1 MCTKGLLKSKL
12 VKLGII
18 SIFLSFFLLSCKNF
32 LNGSDFLE
40 QLEHSVE
47 YENAQ
52 AYTVLVSCDEGTG
65 TIVTGLGENNLKVT
79 DTLAISFSKAKT
91 YKFIEWQAV
100 QKDNTAISM
109 EDYISFGDKTALETS
124 ITLIKAPETEILI
137 KPYCESSLSLVESY
151 PVDSDEG
158 VPRDS
163 TIKLVLSSPLSQN
176 CDLSKIQI
184 SIVGSNVDGRLHFET
199 PILDK
204 KQLIIVAKK
213 ENRISVIGDDIKSIA
228 VTIPEDFTYIGKNGE
243 EIVIGEELTH
253 NYRINSKTSDKAFIT
268 FGSEDEDAGIFKV
281 NGISSNSVTQQYS
294 IGEKITVTFKVKD
307 GYVFD
312 GWECSNEEAIY
323 LKTSEV
329 TEESDENGF
338 NAETQTA
345 TAELLIINEATN
357 VTFKALFHKIPSA
370 SIQGTSNEYGTY
382 TYDINKPYY
391 EGRGGTL
398 GFTANSDYQFIR
410 WMVWN
415 AKANNGEGAEV
426 ANGTYITIDKP
437 NSANTTFTLTQAPA
451 TDSNVELWLKPLCA
465 KRPKVVSVTPLY
477 DSNGVYRD
485 RRIIVMFNKPMDDA
499 SIYFDEKE
507 IPEGM
512 RGIPSTKASGKYYA
526 YWDGHD
532 SQTLVFKTISIT
544 KRNDPNYNLL
554 SCYNEPYFDSTDK
567 SVLRID
573 TKQGEVAPPGATE
586 ISVTI
591 KSQIG
596 CKLENTLVNLSG
608 DYEWAYYT
616 NGKTDKD
623 PPEFAKNGTDDFTVL
638 FAEAGQTENV
648 STTQLLTSFAG
659 DTQPDVYKANNLK
672 SETIWVKGRFY
683 DTGSGPKLLKWN
695 LYKVNDKYYPT
706 DETKITDGQIDELE
720 ITGADAVIKSKVTN
734 AQGQTTPVDGTAV
747 KLPLTEKD
755 EGLYR
760 IDFICTD
767 KNEKSSETLSYY
779 FVHDKVGPKSS
790 SLLTVNK
797 TYSKDKIDVKLTKND
812 NWDYAR
818 SEVKDSTKDNDSKK
832 PISNGSTVTFENS
845 GSSSRT
851 YEIKLYD
858 YDIFGNV
865 TETLVN
871 LKSVPSVGMIY
882 YTDGYWSTEYM
893 STKTPLG
900 VICNTDDLS
909 KVRIYDLTEFNNI
922 HWGSSANKPGV
933 TEYCSYYNNKKDN
946 YGTDGLVVYNGYVK
960 DKYNTTEY
968 STKTN
973 EYTYIWGYIKN
984 IKNIDSPVTWYVP
997 DIKEVAFVS
1006 GENYSVIEATM
1017 AKLRENGIDATIG
1030 NTEVHHW
1037 CARPT
1042 CWERANTYKPITG
1055 LDQVRDG
1062 NDGSNLALWKD
1073 GHKEFYTHCMA
1084 QVNLE

>member
-1 MCTKGLLKSKL
+1 
-12 VKLGII
+12 
-18 SIFLSFFLLSCKNF
+18 
-32 LNGSDFLE
+32 
-40 QLEHSVE
+40 
-47 YENAQ
+47 
-52 AYTVLVSCDEGTG
+52 
-65 TIVTGLGENNLKVT
+65 
-79 DTLAISFSKAKT
+79 
-91 YKFIEWQAV
+91 
-100 QKDNTAISM
+100 M
-109 EDYISFGDKTALETS
+109 EDYISFADKTALETS
-124 ITLIKAPETEILI
+124 ITLIKTPETEILI

-163 TIKLVLSSPLSQN
+163 AIKLVLSSSLSQN

-213 ENRISVIGDDIKSIA
+213 ENRISVIGDDIKSIT
-228 VTIPEDFTYIGKNGE
+228 VTIPEDFTYIEKNGE

-323 LKTSEV
+323 LKTPEV

-415 AKANNGEGAEV
+415 QSANGGEGAEV
-426 ANGTYITIDKP
+426 SNGTYIKIDKP
-437 NSANTTFTLTQAPA
+437 NSANTTFTLTKAPA

-512 RGIPSTKASGKYYA
+512 TGIPSTKASGKYYA

-573 TKQGEVAPPGATE
+573 TKQGEDAPPGATE

-659 DTQPDVYKANNLK
+659 DTQPDVYKDNNLK

-706 DETKITDGQIDELE
+706 DETKITEGQIDELE

-747 KLPLTEKD
+747 KLPLTESD

-779 FVHDKVGPKSS
+779 FVHDKVAPKKV
-790 SLLTVNK
+790 TVDWTEGRDARVILHYK
-797 TYSKDKIDVKLTKND
+797 TPDEDDYNHSTISK
-812 NWDYAR
+812 Y
-818 SEVKDSTKDNDSKK
+818 EVNAQEEQYQGEDSKK
-832 PISNGSTVTFENS
+832 MLLSFTDNEITNGTEYKYYIRS
-845 GSSSRT
+845 
-851 YEIKLYD
+851 YD
-858 YDIFGNV
+858 VVGNVSAPVEV
-865 TETLVN
+865 TETAGVI
-871 LKSVPSVGMIY
+871 SGMICY
-882 YTDGYWSTEYM
+882 APENKAENIFCSKNIWS
-893 STKTPLG
+893 SKNLIG
-900 VICNTDDLS
+900 VVCNADDFT
-909 KVRIYDLTEFNNI
+909 KVRIYDITEFKGRT
-922 HWGSSANKPGV
+922 WGNAHSDPGISKY
-933 TEYCSYYNNKKDN
+933 EACYNGTNVAV
-946 YGTDGLVVYNGYVK
+946 GTDGLLVYNGYVSK
-960 DKYNTTEY
+960 GYNT
-968 STKTN
+968 SGN
-973 EYTYIWGYIKN
+973 TYIWEYIKN
-984 IKNIDSPVTWYVP
+984 IKNKNSPVTWYVP
-997 DIKEVAFVS
+997 DILEVAFVS
-1006 GENYSVIEATM
+1006 GNNYSIIEAAM
-1017 AKLRENGIDATIG
+1017 AKLDANGITATIG
-1030 NTEVHHW
+1030 SDDQYHW
-1037 CARPT
+1037 TARPT
-1042 CWERANTYKPITG
+1042 GWGRANVYYARTG
-1055 LDQVRDG
+1055 LVQSDDG
-1062 NDGSNLALWKD
+1062 DDPANPAPWKD
-1073 GHKEFYTHCMA
+1073 AHTEYYTHCMA